1 MIILT
6 PGEGR
11 SPLRYRGSR
20 SSHNT
25 PTSIV
30 PVNPAPA
37 VLKELVKA
45 RRPPEGPVKMIEGK
59 KVVEAKKA
67 A

>member
-1 MIILT
+1 
-6 PGEGR
+6 
-11 SPLRYRGSR
+11 
-20 SSHNT
+20 
-25 PTSIV
+25 
-30 PVNPAPA
+30 
-37 VLKELVKA
+37 LKELVKA